1 MGGASSAPAPEG
13 ASDAPPPEVASTSA
27 PAPDPPPPTP
37 SSAGARWGWGEV
49 FGALVEQ
56 EVITV
61 SKVDSMQAMWQRA
74 LAAKTRALER
84 LQDEIADRD
93 RRIHA
98 LELERAVFAEA
109 QAFARGEADAAE
121 ASDADVSGRRG
132 GPSTTRSTVGDASSA
147 SPEGSD
153 DERDLAAPP
162 PLGALTAA
170 ERAGAAA
177 ARSTEA
183 VLRDMRRETEER
195 ETRLVALTA
204 ALQRSSARSS
214 EHERA
219 VASAQEELATRA
231 AYFEAAE
238 AFLRAKLERSC
249 EETLVLR
256 EELGAGER
264 AMRSLQ
270 TQFTLALA
278 TMRESQ
284 ARLAAEAEAYRARL
298 RAALDD
304 QRGTTEETE
313 RELRDVTDQSAAL
326 ETLRKIADG
335 LDAETEAARKPKN
348 TDDPEGEG
356 DVIADA
362 ADEKARAKPRG
373 LVEAVTAALAA
384 AAAERAALASENETL
399 RERVEEM
406 NMNARSRS
414 APGARGEDGEEEE
427 EEEEEE
433 DKEEEEE
440 DVTSAEAPPRAVVFS
455 PPGHLRPVGVGGGGV
470 DTTSASFSG
479 AAEESFVSL
488 PRRVDSHDG
497 SPSTT
502 PAAADSEGARG
513 AAADRDDRGDDA
525 SPSSVL
531 SEAAAAAGGR
541 GAEAAAA
548 TRGGGGD
555 AKAREAKARGAVSEA
570 PARSPESPE
579 MVEMRRQLEGLR
591 AAFEGEA

>member
-13 ASDAPPPEVASTSA
+13 ASDAPPSEVASTSA

-132 GPSTTRSTVGDASSA
+132 GPSTTRSTVGGDEA

-170 ERAGAAA
+170 ERAAAAA

-348 TDDPEGEG
+348 TDDPEGDG
-356 DVIADA
+356 DAIADAADA

-406 NMNARSRS
+406 NMNARSRI

-427 EEEEEE
+427 E
-433 DKEEEEE
+433 EEEEE

-455 PPGHLRPVGVGGGGV
+455 PPGHLRPGSVGGGV
-470 DTTSASFSG
+470 DTTSASEG

-513 AAADRDDRGDDA
+513 AAADRGDRDDDA

-531 SEAAAAAGGR
+531 SEAAAAAAGGR

-570 PARSPESPE
+570 PPRSPESPE

-591 AAFEGEA
+591 AAFEREA

>member
-13 ASDAPPPEVASTSA
+13 ASDAPSSEVASTSA

-132 GPSTTRSTVGDASSA
+132 GPSTTRSTVGGDEA

-313 RELRDVTDQSAAL
+313 RELSDVTDQSAAL

-356 DVIADA
+356 DAIADA
-362 ADEKARAKPRG
+362 ADVADKKARAKPRG

-427 EEEEEE
+427 EEE
-433 DKEEEEE
+433 

-455 PPGHLRPVGVGGGGV
+455 PPGHLRPVSVGGGV
-470 DTTSASFSG
+470 DTTSASEG

-531 SEAAAAAGGR
+531 SEAAAAAAGR

-570 PARSPESPE
+570 PPRSPESPE

-591 AAFEGEA
+591 AAFEREA

>member
-1 MGGASSAPAPEG
+1 M
-13 ASDAPPPEVASTSA
+13 
-27 PAPDPPPPTP
+27 
-37 SSAGARWGWGEV
+37 
-49 FGALVEQ
+49 
-56 EVITV
+56 

-132 GPSTTRSTVGDASSA
+132 GPSTTRSTVGGDEA

-204 ALQRSSARSS
+204 ALQRSSARAS

-335 LDAETEAARKPKN
+335 LDAETEAARKPK

-427 EEEEEE
+427 EEEEE
-433 DKEEEEE
+433 

-455 PPGHLRPVGVGGGGV
+455 PPGHLRPVSVGGGV
-470 DTTSASFSG
+470 DTTSASEG

-488 PRRVDSHDG
+488 SAARRFSRRVSFDDSRGGGLGGRARGGDG
-497 SPSTT
+497 SRRSRRRRV
-502 PAAADSEGARG
+502 ALERALGGGGGGGGAGRGGRRGDARRRRGREGARG
-513 AAADRDDRGDDA
+513 EG
-525 SPSSVL
+525 
-531 SEAAAAAGGR
+531 AGGGFG
-541 GAEAAAA
+541 GAGALAGVAGDGRDAAS
-548 TRGGGGD
+548 
-555 AKAREAKARGAVSEA
+555 ARGPEGGVREGGVTD
-570 PARSPESPE
+570 ARA
-579 MVEMRRQLEGLR
+579 RREGARGTGGSVCGLR
-591 AAFEGEA
+591 ALGAR

>member
-13 ASDAPPPEVASTSA
+13 ASDAPPSEVASTSA

-132 GPSTTRSTVGDASSA
+132 GPSTTRSTVGGDEA

-335 LDAETEAARKPKN
+335 LDAETEAARKPK
-348 TDDPEGEG
+348 TDDPEGDG

-427 EEEEEE
+427 EEE
-433 DKEEEEE
+433 

-455 PPGHLRPVGVGGGGV
+455 PPGHLRPVSVGGGV
-470 DTTSASFSG
+470 DTTSASEG

-541 GAEAAAA
+541 ARRPPRRRAEEEGTRRRARRR
-548 TRGGGGD
+548 RGGRFRRRRR
-555 AKAREAKARGAVSEA
+555 ARRSRRRWSRCGVS
-570 PARSPESPE
+570 S
-579 MVEMRRQLEGLR
+579 R
-591 AAFEGEA
+591 A

>member
-13 ASDAPPPEVASTSA
+13 ASDAPSSEFASTSA

-121 ASDADVSGRRG
+121 APDADVSGRRG
-132 GPSTTRSTVGDASSA
+132 GTSTTRSTVGDASSA

-348 TDDPEGEG
+348 TDDPEGDG
-356 DVIADA
+356 DAIADAADA

-414 APGARGEDGEEEE
+414 APGARGEDGEEDEE
-427 EEEEEE
+427 
-433 DKEEEEE
+433 EEEEE
-440 DVTSAEAPPRAVVFS
+440 DVTSAEAPPRAVVLS
-455 PPGHLRPVGVGGGGV
+455 PPGHLRPVSVGGGV
-470 DTTSASFSG
+470 DTTSASEG

-531 SEAAAAAGGR
+531 SEAAAAAGGG
-541 GAEAAAA
+541 GARRPPRRRAEEEGTRRRARRR
-548 TRGGGGD
+548 RGGRFRRRRR
-555 AKAREAKARGAVSEA
+555 ARRSRRRWSRCGVS
-570 PARSPESPE
+570 S
-579 MVEMRRQLEGLR
+579 R
-591 AAFEGEA
+591 A

>member
-13 ASDAPPPEVASTSA
+13 ASDAPPSEVASTSA

-132 GPSTTRSTVGDASSA
+132 GPSTTRSTVGGDEA

-335 LDAETEAARKPKN
+335 LDAETEAARKPK
-348 TDDPEGEG
+348 TDDPEGDG
-356 DVIADA
+356 DVIADAADA

-427 EEEEEE
+427 EEE
-433 DKEEEEE
+433 

-455 PPGHLRPVGVGGGGV
+455 PPGHLRPVSVGGGV
-470 DTTSASFSG
+470 DTTSASEG

-488 PRRVDSHDG
+488 PRRVDSHGG

-570 PARSPESPE
+570 PPRSPESPE

-591 AAFEGEA
+591 AAFEREA